1 MTAFT
6 EKLDNAAASAL
17 CAGLAIS
24 GGRLIGAG
32 AVSLVAGGAGVVPIA
47 LGTASLMAAA
57 YGCNWNPNDGSPTDP
72 NAPGVC
78 WEGAS
83 PFQIRQLSNGEFQGG
98 ATPEIVKVTDI
109 KFDGNEICGT
119 GGSRDGYTIEWVKEG
134 GETGS
139 TGLFAGGPCGG
150 TTYTWDQVWTGDDTC
165 SNPGPPPAE
174 PDIPPYEYTDPVDG
188 CSLTVNFKGF
198 STDETGNLNPVYKI
212 EPSAQFRTD
221 NPVIG
226 GCNFS
231 PVIYTGGPGGPG
243 EPPIIRPWDPGWDNP
258 FGGEP
263 PWADLLREVA
273 AGVVG
278 NIISNELANLLA
290 PPFGP
295 SKYELFSICEVGSDG
310 KPEQRVIEVD
320 IPPIKGL
327 QAAISRID
335 ALVPLL
341 QGQKD
346 FKQPVCPPVK
356 PEGEFR
362 TIGFISED
370 RSPNGVDYLRK
381 RLRYRSV
388 SGVGLD
394 GLIDHWKS
402 FTFSAGPV
410 IVKHIGASWGT
421 ITVWA
426 ASADEGKRVIR
437 HAAAEAAI
445 DADSTGR
452 WEISGSSST
461 RLGMPGTMKVNTAGG
476 YYWITARDGSNNR
489 PMVGTT

>member
-6 EKLDNAAASAL
+6 EKLDRAAGAAL
-17 CAGLAIS
+17 CEGLQVAGGA
-24 GGRLIGAG
+24 LIGAG

-47 LGTASLMAAA
+47 LGSASLMAAA
-57 YGCNWNPNDGSPTDP
+57 AGCNWNPNDGSPTDP
-72 NAPGVC
+72 AGPEIC
-78 WEGAS
+78 WKGGS
-83 PFQIRQLSNGEFQGG
+83 SFRLIQLVNGEPDAGG
-98 ATPEIVKVTDI
+98 TPEIAEVT
-109 KFDGNEICGT
+109 GQSTEPA
-119 GGSRDGYTIEWVKEG
+119 GSGSSNLGLYIVIYQWVTEG
-134 GETGS
+134 GS
-139 TGLFAGGPCGG
+139 TGQTSMFYGRSDNG
-150 TTYTWDQVWTGDDTC
+150 TVYKVDQAFTGDDTC
-165 SNPGPPPAE
+165 DQPSPPPPE
-174 PDIPPYEYTDPVDG
+174 PDVPPYEYTDPVDG
-188 CSLTVNFKGF
+188 CSLTVNLKGF
-198 STDETGNLNPVYKI
+198 STDETGAVNPVFKI

-221 NPVIG
+221 DPVIG

-243 EPPIIRPWDPGWDNP
+243 EPPIIRPWDPGWDDP

-263 PWADLLREVA
+263 PWAELLREIA
-273 AGVVG
+273 AGIAG
-278 NIISNELANLLA
+278 NVISNELANLLA
-290 PPFGP
+290 PSFPP

-310 KPEQRVIEVD
+310 KPEQRVIEVE

-356 PEGEFR
+356 AEGEFR
-362 TIGFISED
+362 TIGFISENY
-370 RSPNGVDYLRK
+370 SPNGRNYLRK

-388 SGVGLD
+388 SGIGLD
-394 GLIDHWKS
+394 GLIDHWKD
-402 FTFSAGPV
+402 FRFEAGPV
-410 IVKHIGASWGT
+410 VVKHRGASWGT

-461 RLGMPGTMKVNTAGG
+461 RLGMPGTMKVNDAGG
-476 YYWITARDGSNNR
+476 YYWITARDGASAR
-489 PMVGTT
+489 PLVGQT

>member
-6 EKLDNAAASAL
+6 EKLDRAAGAAL
-17 CAGLAIS
+17 CEGLTVAGQA
-24 GGRLIGAG
+24 LIGAG

-47 LGTASLMAAA
+47 LGSAALMASAA
-57 YGCNWNPNDGSPTDP
+57 GCSWDP
-72 NAPGVC
+72 SQPGPPVGPPKEIC
-78 WEGAS
+78 FEGAS
-83 PFQIRQLSNGEFQGG
+83 TFKIIGYENGEIAPGY
-98 ATPEIVKVTDI
+98 ATPEIKKITDFTSEPASPPGINDGLSRVVFYWVTD
-109 KFDGNEICGT
+109 G
-119 GGSRDGYTIEWVKEG
+119 
-134 GETGS
+134 GS
-139 TGLFAGGPCGG
+139 TGNTSFFSGIDDAGNVS
-150 TTYTWDQVWTGDDTC
+150 TYEQEFTGDPTC
-165 SNPGPPPAE
+165 TDPSPPPFPE
-174 PDIPPYEYTDPVDG
+174 VPPYEYTDPVDG
-188 CSLTVNFKGF
+188 CSLTVNLKGF
-198 STDETGNLNPVYKI
+198 ATDQTGNVNPVFKV

-221 NPVIG
+221 DPTIG

-231 PVIYTGGPGGPG
+231 PIIYTGGPGGPG
-243 EPPIIRPWDPGWDNP
+243 EPPIIRPWDPGWDDP

-263 PWADLLREVA
+263 PWAELLREIA
-273 AGVVG
+273 AGIAG
-278 NIISNELANLLA
+278 NVISNELANLLA
-290 PPFGP
+290 PAFGP
-295 SKYELFSICEVGSDG
+295 SKYELFSVCEVGSDG

-356 PEGEFR
+356 PEGDFR
-362 TIGFISED
+362 TIGFISENY
-370 RSPNGVDYLRK
+370 SPNGRNYLRK

-388 SGVGLD
+388 SGIGLD
-394 GLIDHWKS
+394 GLIDHWKD
-402 FTFSAGPV
+402 FRFEAGPV
-410 IVKHIGASWGT
+410 VVKHRGASWGT

-452 WEISGSSST
+452 WEIGGSSST
-461 RLGMPGTMKVNTAGG
+461 RLGMPGTMKVNNAGG
-476 YYWITARDGSNNR
+476 YYWITARDESNGR
-489 PMVGTT
+489 PLVGVT